1 MKIQLFDLSV
11 NAVTMGGEAHVR
23 QETQAAL
30 EQLVKLSGTGP
41 SHIPRVWSSQTNNI
55 QSIEKELCDAR

>member
-30 EQLVKLSGTGP
+30 EQLVKLSGTGL
-41 SHIPRVWSSQTNNI
+41 SHIPRVGSSQANHI

>member
-1 MKIQLFDLSV
+1 MKIFANCLIFSV

-41 SHIPRVWSSQTNNI
+41 SHICKMVG
-55 QSIEKELCDAR
+55 LC